1 MSVAASPAH
10 GSTEPALPPEAPT
23 WDLTQTGRLAE
34 RSARTNRLVQGT
46 GVIFAVTILGHLA
59 WLATSLDTRN
69 PVLAGMFVVAI
80 LVMDVYGA
88 LAIVNS
94 WQIARP
100 SLRLLERGGQPTVAV
115 LIPTCGEPITM
126 LIATIRSVV
135 EQDWP
140 RGKLVIVV
148 GDDRNQRAVRSAV
161 RRFASKERVPALH
174 YLVPPVKGSPLRRGE
189 GKAGNL
195 NACLD
200 FLRASYPSVEL
211 VETRDADDLVGRS
224 DFLRLTVA
232 ALHDNPEASF
242 VQTIK
247 RCDVPAG
254 DPFSN
259 QEPGFYERVMLTRQA
274 SNAAFPCGSGL
285 VWRRSG
291 LDSIGG
297 FPTWNLVE
305 DLDSGYELFRR
316 GGRGLYLPVVGS
328 VGQAAP
334 EDVPNLY
341 KQRGTWAL
349 DAARLF
355 LFKNPLLVSGL
366 RWRQRL
372 QFLELNFSYVAS
384 FAHLF
389 FIVTILASL
398 LFGVYPTA
406 GSTLGFLVAMIAL
419 SVAAE
424 VFYYAKAGHVGFREQ
439 WRSRQIWI
447 GLMYVYMGSFFRAL
461 RYGPRRKPR
470 YVVTRKY
477 AIAGWHWKAVV
488 PQTVTLLLLLTAA
501 IYGPFFRSGFEPV
514 ALGSAFWALFYVH
527 NLAHMVRLSWRRP
540 AAAPAAVASRPAPPL
555 QLPAAA
561 RGAAAAAMSA
571 AGVRSV

>member
-1 MSVAASPAH
+1 MSVAESPVH
-10 GSTEPALPPEAPT
+10 GVEAVVLPADAPES
-23 WDLTQTGRLAE
+23 DLGQDGRLAAL
-34 RSARTNRLVQGT
+34 SARTNRLVQVT
-46 GVIFAVTILGHLA
+46 GVVFGVTILGHLA
-59 WLATSLDTRN
+59 WLATSLDTSR
-69 PVLAGMFVVAI
+69 PVMAAAFVIAI
-80 LVMDVYGA
+80 LIMDVYGA

-94 WQIARP
+94 WRIARP

-126 LIATIRSVV
+126 LIATIRSIV

-148 GDDRNQRAVRSAV
+148 GDDRNRRAVRAAV

-174 YLVPPVKGSPLRRGE
+174 YLVPPAKDSPLRRGE

-200 FLRASYPSVEL
+200 FLTATYPTVEL
-211 VETRDADDLVGRS
+211 VETRDADDLVGRP

-232 ALHDNPEASF
+232 SLHDDPDASF

-247 RCDVPAG
+247 RCDVPEG

-259 QEPGFYERVMLTRQA
+259 QEPGFYERVMFTRQA
-274 SNAAFPCGSGL
+274 CNASFPCGSGL
-285 VWRRSG
+285 LWRRSG
-291 LDSIGG
+291 LDLIGG

-328 VGQAAP
+328 IAQAAP

-355 LFKNPLLVSGL
+355 LFKNPALVRGL
-366 RWRQRL
+366 HWRQRL

-389 FIVTILASL
+389 FITTILASL
-398 LFGVYPTA
+398 FFGIYPTA
-406 GSTLGFLVAMIAL
+406 GSALGFVVAMIAL
-419 SVAAE
+419 SAAAE
-424 VFYYAKAGHVGFREQ
+424 VFYYAKAGTSASASSGGRARSGSVSCTSTWARSSGRCATGRGASRAT
-439 WRSRQIWI
+439 WSRASTRSRA
-447 GLMYVYMGSFFRAL
+447 GTG
-461 RYGPRRKPR
+461 RRSSRRRSRSCCCCRLPSTGR
-470 YVVTRKY
+470 SS
-477 AIAGWHWKAVV
+477 A
-488 PQTVTLLLLLTAA
+488 TASS
-501 IYGPFFRSGFEPV
+501 RS
-514 ALGSAFWALFYVH
+514 
-527 NLAHMVRLSWRRP
+527 R
-540 AAAPAAVASRPAPPL
+540 
-555 QLPAAA
+555 
-561 RGAAAAAMSA
+561 SA
-571 AGVRSV
+571 AHSGRSSTCTT